1 MTKGMELK
9 HRLFL
14 AMYSFQIKK
23 RNTSNEDV
31 FEINDFLSSSYP
43 DVHAKFEK
51 GFVQDVIELFDKKL
65 FNNKTDTMGGI
76 LEKSCHNTAG
86 RTFDIMLNGGTKGL
100 KQYLIDENGEKRDIS
115 DNDIVGLKFFTRIW
129 LPSQSNS
136 GYLFIQRYQNAS
148 IKPLFDELIKEVL
161 DKHNLILAARRTVK
175 TTTKKRQQEFM
186 SRAVAKEITVVI
198 NGSPHDTGGPNTS
211 TATISLKKI
220 NTNKNRIGKKLV
232 NKYLRN
238 AGIKI
243 TGDYRYKTKYQSE
256 VNGYKEE
263 KTVKEDN
270 TFSLIPNTP
279 IPIECVDENNHPDF
293 KKMQSF
299 VSNEMNQLL
308 KEAK

>member
-1 MTKGMELK
+1 
-9 HRLFL
+9 
-14 AMYSFQIKK
+14 
-23 RNTSNEDV
+23 
-31 FEINDFLSSSYP
+31 
-43 DVHAKFEK
+43 
-51 GFVQDVIELFDKKL
+51 
-65 FNNKTDTMGGI
+65 
-76 LEKSCHNTAG
+76 
-86 RTFDIMLNGGTKGL
+86 
-100 KQYLIDENGEKRDIS
+100 
-115 DNDIVGLKFFTRIW
+115 
-129 LPSQSNS
+129 
-136 GYLFIQRYQNAS
+136 
-148 IKPLFDELIKEVL
+148 
-161 DKHNLILAARRTVK
+161 
-175 TTTKKRQQEFM
+175 M

-220 NTNKNRIGKKLV
+220 NTNKNRIGKNLV
-232 NKYLRN
+232 DKYLRN

-243 TGDYRYKTKYQSE
+243 TGDYQYRTKYQSE